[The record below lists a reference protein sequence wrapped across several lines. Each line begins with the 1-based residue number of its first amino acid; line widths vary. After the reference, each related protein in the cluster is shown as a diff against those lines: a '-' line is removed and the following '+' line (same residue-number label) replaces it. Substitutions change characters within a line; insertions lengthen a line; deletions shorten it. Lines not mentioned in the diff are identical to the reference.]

1 IRIETVGETAE
12 GSDGH
17 MSSFFESMIVWFYF
31 FSGDGNGR
39 SEFQISAATF
49 HFPSACFFQTSTYLP
64 RSLIGLPLASLMVIS
79 YVPVVY
85 AMSPDLATSTLV
97 VFQLMATPGLASR
110 SFQVFRIASFV
121 VAAGAFVGN
130 TSAFSE

>member
-1 IRIETVGETAE
+1 MCQLLWLPVRL
-12 GSDGH
+12 GSA
-17 MSSFFESMIVWFYF
+17 SAVRTYF
-31 FSGDGNGR
+31 FSAGTTGR
-39 SEFQISAATF
+39 SEFQISAPHF

-64 RSLIGLPLASLMVIS
+64 WSGTGLPLASFMVSS

-97 VFQLMATPGLASR
+97 VFQLMARPGLASR

-130 TSAFSE
+130 TMASS